1 MQQPARSEIHAGLLY
16 ALCAYSCWGLMTVY
30 WKWVIWVPSMELIS
44 HRVLWTL
51 VLILPLVLAMQQ
63 GQALLAVLRKPRLLG
78 VLTITATLVSIN
90 WLGFVWAV
98 NNDRVVQ
105 ASLGYFINPL
115 FSVLLGVICLHER
128 LRKWQW
134 AAVLLAA
141 AGVIW
146 MVIRLGEV
154 PWISLV
160 LASSFALYG
169 LLRKFTPVTATVG
182 LTIETV
188 IITPFACAYL
198 LVMAT
203 TEPGLAF
210 ASHGLSGIL
219 IVAASGIAT
228 ALPLLW
234 FANAARRLPLSTLG
248 FVQYLAPSLQLSL
261 GVFVYHEPFTSNHL
275 VAFGLI
281 WSGLLVFSLD
291 AMHTQWRQRSAVQA
305 PLPSP
310 EPCR

>member
-1 MQQPARSEIHAGLLY
+1 MPLSPPARSEIHVGLAY
-16 ALCAYSCWGLMTVY
+16 ALLTYGAWGLMTVY
-30 WKWVIWVPSMELIS
+30 WKSVMWVPSLELIS
-44 HRVLWTL
+44 HRVIWTL
-51 VLILPLVLAMQQ
+51 VLILPLVLFMKQ
-63 GQALLAVLRKPRLLG
+63 GQALRAVLHKPRLLG

-115 FSVLLGVICLHER
+115 FSVLLGVICIHER
-128 LRKWQW
+128 LRQWQW
-134 AAVLLAA
+134 LAVGLAA
-141 AGVIW
+141 AGIVW

-182 LTIETV
+182 LTVETL
-188 IITPFACAYL
+188 IIVPVACAYL
-198 LVMAT
+198 VYLSAT
-203 TEPGLAF
+203 GPGLAV
-210 ASHGLSGIL
+210 SNHGWPGMLL
-219 IVAASGIAT
+219 VAASGITT

-248 FVQYLAPSLQLSL
+248 FVQYLAPSSQLAL
-261 GVFVYHEPFTSNHL
+261 GVFIYHEPFTHNHL

-291 AMHTQWRQRSAVQA
+291 TLYVQWRRRQTAKMQA
-305 PLPSP
+305 HSH
-310 EPCR
+310 